1 MRNAKRFSM
10 PLIPGLFFVALSAHT
25 THAQT
30 PQKAGAS
37 GPGNAKSP
45 AAGANQARAKAAPA
59 TKIKFKPYYQMDQ
72 QLGMPA
78 HSVAIPE
85 DWKGMSRVVW
95 NINAYYQP
103 VDGQIRV
110 EAPDGG
116 SWVEL
121 YGQKMFEWG
130 KPAFNLPWGVAMRS
144 GAIHHANV
152 SLPEALV
159 RYVIVPNRRNARNL
173 RILGYRPVNN
183 LPKAFSHLFTEGVP
197 KGNGICMRVQ
207 YELDGTPVD
216 EEFYGFM
223 PPPDA
228 IPSPPSAVE
237 YHSYLMLAHS
247 MGAKSGKLESMRP
260 LLGYIAKSNNENP
273 AWSKQVTQIHQALME
288 RASQNLAQSWE
299 NVRIGK
305 QLSEQAHAS
314 NEAFLARTDASLA
327 QSRQQQAAAHASN
340 GAGAN
345 DEFYKNADGFIQ
357 YMRGTE
363 HMQDQNGVVTDQYTD
378 YNYHWTDGNGR
389 FVHANDASFD
399 PNQYLN
405 GSYQQMTPARQ

>member
-10 PLIPGLFFVALSAHT
+10 SLIPGLFFVALSAHT
-25 THAQT
+25 AAAQT
-30 PQKAGAS
+30 SQKAGAS
-37 GPGNAKSP
+37 GTGNAKSP
-45 AAGANQARAKAAPA
+45 VAGTNTAPA
-59 TKIKFKPYYQMDQ
+59 KTAPAARIKFKAYYLMDQ

-78 HSVAIPE
+78 SSVAIPE

-95 NINAYYQP
+95 NIKAYYMP
-103 VDGQIRV
+103 MDSQIRV

-116 SWVEL
+116 SWVEI
-121 YGQKMFEWG
+121 YGQKMLEWG
-130 KPAFNLPWGVAMRS
+130 RPAFNLPWGVMMPS
-144 GAIHHANV
+144 GAIHHPNV

-183 LPKAFSHLFTEGVP
+183 LPKTFSHVFTEGVP
-197 KGNGICMRVQ
+197 KGNGICMLVQ
-207 YELDGTPVD
+207 YELNGTPVD

-223 PPPDA
+223 PPTDA
-228 IPSPPSAVE
+228 IPSPPAAME

-247 MGAKSGKLESMRP
+247 IGAESGKLESMRP
-260 LLGYIAKSNNENP
+260 LLGYIAKSLNVNP
-273 AWSKQVTQIHQALME
+273 AWSKQVNQIHQAIVD
-288 RASQNLAQSWE
+288 RVSQQLAQSWE

-305 QLSEQAHAS
+305 QLGDQAHAS
-314 NEAFLARTDASLA
+314 NEAFLARTEAGLA

-345 DEFYKNADGFIQ
+345 DDFYKRADGFDQ
-357 YMRGTE
+357 YVRGTE

-405 GSYQQMTPARQ
+405 GSYQQMTPARR

>member
-183 LPKAFSHLFTEGVP
+183 LPKAFSHIFTEGVP
-197 KGNGICMRVQ
+197 KGNGICMLVQ
-207 YELDGTPVD
+207 YELNGTPVD

-223 PPPDA
+223 PPPEA
-228 IPSPPSAVE
+228 IEGGVE
-237 YHSYLMLAHS
+237 YHSYLILAHS

-260 LLGYIAKSNNENP
+260 LLGFIATSVEPNR
-273 AWSKQVTQIHQALME
+273 AWQQQYVQIYNAA
-288 RASQNLAQSWE
+288 RARMAQSINQTWE
-299 NVRIGK
+299 GIRAGK
-305 QLSEQAHAS
+305 RMADQAHAS
-314 NEAFLARTDASLA
+314 NEASIARTEAGLA
-327 QSRQQQAAAHASN
+327 QSRQQQAASHASY
-340 GAGAN
+340 GAGSN
-345 DEFYKNADGFIQ
+345 DDFYKRADGFDQ
-357 YMRGTE
+357 YVRGTE

-399 PNQYLN
+399 PNRYLN
-405 GSYQQMTPARQ
+405 GSFQQMTPARQ